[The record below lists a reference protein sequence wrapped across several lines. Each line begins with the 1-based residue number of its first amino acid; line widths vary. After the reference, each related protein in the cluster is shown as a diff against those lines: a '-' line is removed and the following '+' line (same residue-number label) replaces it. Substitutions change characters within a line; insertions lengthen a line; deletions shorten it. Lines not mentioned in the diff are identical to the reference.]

1 MSLPSDVIRALQGKT
16 LATAESC
23 TGGLIGGALTGVS
36 GSSKVYKGGV
46 ISYWSQIKEQLLDVD
61 GDTLANIGPVSAEVA
76 KAMAE
81 GARKLL
87 QADIAVSVTGLAGP
101 DGDEFGNPVGLV
113 FLGYADDK
121 QTVTRKFHFSGDRD
135 TVRKQAVDVALKLI
149 LEMQ

>member
-1 MSLPSDVIRALQGKT
+1 MSLPSEVIHALQGKT

-36 GSSKVYKGGV
+36 GSSKVYKGGI
-46 ISYWSQIKEQLLDVD
+46 ISYWSQIKEQLLSVD
-61 GDTLANIGPVSAEVA
+61 GDTLAKIGPVSAPVA
-76 KAMAE
+76 EAMAI
-81 GARKLL
+81 GAKKLL

-113 FLGYADDK
+113 FLGYADDI
-121 QTVTRKFHFSGDRD
+121 QTVTRECHFSGDRD
-135 TVRKQAVDVALKLI
+135 SIRCQAVDAALNLI

>member
-23 TGGLIGGALTGVS
+23 TGGLIGGALTSVS
-36 GSSKVYKGGV
+36 GSSAVYKGGI
-46 ISYWSQIKEQLLDVD
+46 ISYWSQIKEQLLSVD
-61 GDTLANIGPVSAEVA
+61 GETLTKIGPVSAPVA
-76 KAMAE
+76 QAMAR
-81 GARKLL
+81 GARDTL

-113 FLGYADDK
+113 FIGYSDEK
-121 QTVTRKFHFSGDRD
+121 QTLSRQFHFAGDRESI
-135 TVRKQAVDVALKLI
+135 RRQAVDEALKLI